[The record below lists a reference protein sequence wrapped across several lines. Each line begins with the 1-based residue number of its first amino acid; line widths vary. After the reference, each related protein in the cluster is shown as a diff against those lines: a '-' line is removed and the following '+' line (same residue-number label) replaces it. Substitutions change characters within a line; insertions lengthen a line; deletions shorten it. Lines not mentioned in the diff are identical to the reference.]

1 MLKKN
6 VISFKITSDS
16 KSILHLFSFWHIKE
30 KYRNTKNPKYSD
42 KKMELLLA
50 DSNSF
55 DEKVPL

>member
-30 KYRNTKNPKYSD
+30 KYRN
-42 KKMELLLA
+42 
-50 DSNSF
+50 
-55 DEKVPL
+55 

>member
-1 MLKKN
+1 LAI
-6 VISFKITSDS
+6 VLYSVVAV
-16 KSILHLFSFWHIKE
+16 LIKE